1 MRRLT
6 HLGDASST
14 IGVSLAGERAVM
26 RRLTHL
32 GDASTTIGIGLVVL
46 AAGQTRLGAA
56 MLLANVLSHVP
67 VQLLKRVVARPRP
80 SDAFG
85 QPLALVPLPDQFSFP
100 SGHAAAA
107 TAVAMTAA
115 IAHPWTASLALPLA
129 ALVSYSRVALRVHHA
144 SDVLAGVILGL
155 GGALAAAA
163 LL

>member
-1 MRRLT
+1 MMRRIT
-6 HLGDASST
+6 
-14 IGVSLAGERAVM
+14 R
-26 RRLTHL
+26 L
-32 GDASTTIGIGLVVL
+32 GDASTTIGIGVVVL

-56 MLLANVLSHVP
+56 MLLANLLSHVP

-107 TAVAMTAA
+107 TAVATTAA
-115 IAHPWTASLALPLA
+115 IAHPWSASIVLPLA

-144 SDVLAGVILGL
+144 SDIVAGIILGL

>member
-1 MRRLT
+1 M
-6 HLGDASST
+6 
-14 IGVSLAGERAVM
+14 M

-32 GDASTTIGIGLVVL
+32 GDASTTIGVAVVVL
-46 AAGQTRLGAA
+46 AAGQTRLGTA
-56 MLLANVLSHVP
+56 MLLANLLSHLP

-107 TAVAMTAA
+107 TAVATTTA
-115 IAHPWTASLALPLA
+115 IAHPWTVAIVLPLA
-129 ALVSYSRVALRVHHA
+129 VLVSYSRVALRVHHA
-144 SDVLAGVILGL
+144 TDVLAGVMLGL
-155 GGALAAAA
+155 GGAVAAAT

>member
-6 HLGDASST
+6 HLGDA
-14 IGVSLAGERAVM
+14 A
-26 RRLTHL
+26 
-32 GDASTTIGIGLVVL
+32 TTIGIGVVAL
-46 AAGQTRLGAA
+46 AAGQARLGAA
-56 MLLANVLSHVP
+56 MLLANLLSHVP

-85 QPLALVPLPDQFSFP
+85 RPLALVPLPDEFSFP

-107 TAVAMTAA
+107 TAVAATAA
-115 IAHPWTASLALPLA
+115 IAHPWSAPIALPLA
-129 ALVSYSRVALRVHHA
+129 AIVGYSRVVLRVHHTT
-144 SDVLAGVILGL
+144 DVVAGAVLGL